1 MANSPLPFTGGV
13 GGGPVYST
21 DRFDLSDLPS
31 PSPSRK
37 REGNK

>member
-13 GGGPVYST
+13 GGGPVYLT
-21 DRFDLSDLPS
+21 DLFDKPSANLS
-31 PSPSRK
+31 RE